1 MSDSPNPLERK
12 SPMSTTVSKNASI
25 NDGIAALDDHRRRLG
40 IASLHGKIKACAA
53 LLDYANKVCGESAK
67 SYEDPEETEAHL
79 YSCIEGV
86 YTSLA
91 EVFEHVQVGLVLCQ
105 KIVGDNNVN
114 PLEKFTAAMKEE
126 NKIV

>member
-1 MSDSPNPLERK
+1 
-12 SPMSTTVSKNASI
+12 MSTTVSKNASI

-40 IASLHGKIKACAA
+40 IASLHGKIKACAT
-53 LLDYANKVCGESAK
+53 LIDYANKVCAESAQ

-91 EVFEHVQVGLVLCQ
+91 EVLEHAQVGLVLCQ

-114 PLEKFTAAMKEE
+114 PLEKFSTAMKTE
-126 NKIV
+126 NGIS